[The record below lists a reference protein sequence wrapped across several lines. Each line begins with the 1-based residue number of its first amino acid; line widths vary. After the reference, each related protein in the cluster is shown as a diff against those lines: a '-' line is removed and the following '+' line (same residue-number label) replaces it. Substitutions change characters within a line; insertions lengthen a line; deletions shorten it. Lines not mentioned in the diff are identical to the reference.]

1 MKISIEKILIIAAIA
16 ASYAFDA
23 RIGLCVSALLAYNL
37 FVGIKPA
44 RGYAGLFGAFFNVA
58 TENNSFEGKGIRT
71 LATAIPYA
79 ASIDISGSTFLRKAR
94 NHELDFALLTGAL
107 TVNVTTAANF
117 NEGDELYMSF
127 ISDATG
133 RTITWGTNIR
143 AAAAT
148 LVLGV
153 SQVGL
158 VHAKFI
164 NSKFTIIAQVASAA

>member
-1 MKISIEKILIIAAIA
+1 M
-16 ASYAFDA
+16 AFN
-23 RIGLCVSALLAYNL
+23 AL
-37 FVGIKPA
+37 
-44 RGYAGLFGAFFNVA
+44 FNVV

-71 LATAIPYA
+71 VTPTIPYA
-79 ASIDISGSTFLRKAR
+79 AAIALPVPTRRAYL
-94 NHELDFALLTGAL
+94 HMLDFAVLTGAL
-107 TVNVTTAANF
+107 TVNATDVTQYQ
-117 NEGDELYMSF
+117 EGDELWLSF

-164 NSKFTIIAQVASAA
+164 NGKFTIIAQAATAA